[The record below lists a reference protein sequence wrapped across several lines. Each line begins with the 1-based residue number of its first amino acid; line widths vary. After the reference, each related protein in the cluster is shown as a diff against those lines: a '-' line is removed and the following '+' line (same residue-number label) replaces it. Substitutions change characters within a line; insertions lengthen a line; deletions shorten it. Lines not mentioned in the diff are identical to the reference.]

1 MCFFLTRNYI
11 YYTRVSCVWFLLPYV
26 ILQSDCAWKPFKVGL
41 SISFSLCGFSSLLGV
56 SAVTKLVYKDASRK
70 VSVGLYTFVAS
81 YYICFQSRNA
91 SWLSSHKCSTH
102 EGNFT
107 FTRKRTDNEERN
119 EIGVSLS
126 DPTSS
131 LATSA
136 YSTETWLIINII
148 PKNIC
153 MSFTK
158 YVEVVENSAFINML
172 PAEVTV

>member
-1 MCFFLTRNYI
+1 M
-11 YYTRVSCVWFLLPYV
+11 
-26 ILQSDCAWKPFKVGL
+26 
-41 SISFSLCGFSSLLGV
+41 
-56 SAVTKLVYKDASRK
+56 DASRK

-81 YYICFQSRNA
+81 YFICFQSRNA

-107 FTRKRTDNEERN
+107 FLEYREKLYFTRKRTDNEERN

-158 YVEVVENSAFINML
+158 YVEVVEISAIINML